1 MSVSYINDY
10 PNLAQR
16 GWKVYADGYYK
27 GQKKDD
33 LIDQIRCLEHN
44 WAGEIWGNDLLRR
57 RLENACNYLKQQGLS
72 LEEVNKIISVEGEN
86 R

>member
-10 PNLAQR
+10 PSLSKR

-44 WAGEIWGNDLLRR
+44 WAGEIWGSELLTK
-57 RLENACNYLKQQGLS
+57 RLENVCEYLKQQGLS
-72 LEEVNKIISVEGEN
+72 LEEINHIISVEGEN